1 MSNRLA
7 DETSPYLLQ
16 HAENPVD
23 WYAWG
28 PEALDRAKREDKPI
42 LLSIGYA
49 ACHWCHVMAHE
60 SFEDEETA
68 RLMNDNFVNIKVD
81 REERPD
87 LDGIYMQAVQA
98 MTGHGGWP
106 MTMFLL
112 PDGSPFYGG
121 TYFPPDD
128 KHGLPSFRRV
138 LESVA
143 DAYAKRHEGVAQGA
157 AQLKQIYESNIAG
170 ARSSG
175 TLSPQMLEIA
185 YRALAKS
192 YDAQNGGFGTAPKF
206 PATMVLDFLLRY
218 WKRTATSDALE
229 MVETSFRKMARG
241 GIYDQVGGGFA
252 RYAVDAV
259 WLVPH
264 FEKMLYD
271 NALLTRLGAH
281 LWQATRNDEVKRVTT
296 ETVEWVDRE
305 MTSSEGGFYSSL
317 DADSEGREGKFY
329 VWDADEIDSL
339 LGADARPFK
348 SYYGVTPGGNFEGRN
363 ILFVAADRPAA
374 AARSRVDQETLD
386 AILVRGK
393 KILYE
398 ARAKRI
404 WPGRDEKILA
414 SWNGLMLRGVATAA
428 RVFARA
434 DFNELAIRNADFL
447 AREMVRKGRVMRSH
461 KQGVTRI
468 SGFLEDHAAVAL
480 GFIATYELTFD
491 EKWVDHAREIADAMI
506 EWFWDDQTEAFFDT
520 ARDAEQLITRPRDV
534 TDNATP
540 SGTSLAVE
548 LLLHLSELQQDADY
562 RRRAVFTLEALAEPV
577 TRFPT
582 AFGHLLGSADME
594 INGAIEVALVGDA
607 KSAAFKALER
617 AVAERYVPSLV
628 LAGGAERKRSH
639 VKLLE
644 DRTLVDG
651 KPTAY
656 VCRSYSCD
664 RPVTEPNALSDQLE
678 NAARISATV

>member
-7 DETSPYLLQ
+7 NETSPYLLQ
-16 HAENPVD
+16 HADNPVD

-28 PEALDRAKREDKPI
+28 PEALERAKREDKPI

-68 RLMNDNFVNIKVD
+68 RLMNENFVNIKVD

-112 PDGSPFYGG
+112 PGGTPFYGG

-128 KHGLPSFRRV
+128 RHGLPSFRRV
-138 LESVA
+138 LQSVS
-143 DAYAKRHEGVAQGA
+143 DAYVKRRDGVAQTA
-157 AQLKQIYESNIAG
+157 AQLRQIYDSNLAG
-170 ARSSG
+170 ARSTGS
-175 TLSPQMLEIA
+175 LSPQMLESA
-185 YRALAKS
+185 YRSLTNG

-218 WKRTATSDALE
+218 WKRTGAQDALE
-229 MVETSFRKMARG
+229 MAARSFRKMARG
-241 GIYDQVGGGFA
+241 GIYDQIGGGFA
-252 RYAVDAV
+252 RYSVDAS

-271 NALLTRLGAH
+271 NALLSRLGTH
-281 LWQATRNDEVKRVTT
+281 LWQATKDDEVRRVTT
-296 ETVEWVDRE
+296 EIVEWVGRE
-305 MTSSEGGFYSSL
+305 MTSPEGGFYSSL
-317 DADSEGREGKFY
+317 DADSEGHEGKFY
-329 VWDADEIDSL
+329 VWSEHEIDSL
-339 LGADARPFK
+339 LGADSSAFK
-348 SYYGVTPGGNFEGRN
+348 THYGVTRGGNFEGRN
-363 ILFVAADRPAA
+363 ILFVRGDRSATRRSKVDEELLQTNL
-374 AARSRVDQETLD
+374 ARARQ
-386 AILVRGK
+386 ILHDS
-393 KILYE
+393 
-398 ARAKRI
+398 RAKRVR
-404 WPGRDEKILA
+404 PGRDEKILA

-428 RVFARA
+428 RVFARP
-434 DFNELAIRNADFL
+434 DFTSLAVGNAEFL
-447 AREMVRKGRVMRSH
+447 SREMVSKGRVMRSH
-461 KQGVTRI
+461 KEGVTLI

-480 GFIATYELTFD
+480 GFLAVYELTFD
-491 EKWVDHAREIADAMI
+491 ESWVDRAREIADATI
-506 EWFWDDQTEAFFDT
+506 EWFWDDETGAFFDT
-520 ARDAEQLITRPRDV
+520 AKDAERLITRPRDA

-548 LLLHLSELQQDADY
+548 LLLHLSELQQDAQF
-562 RRRAVFTLEALAEPV
+562 RRRAVFTLEALAEQM

-582 AFGHLLGSADME
+582 AFGHLLGCADMA

-617 AVAERYVPSLV
+617 AVAAQYVPSLV
-628 LAGGAERKRSH
+628 LAGGEAGKRSR
-639 VKLLE
+639 VKLLA
-644 DRTLVDG
+644 DRPLVGG

-656 VCRSYSCD
+656 VCRHYSCD
-664 RPVTEPNALSDQLE
+664 RPVTEPDALSDQLD
-678 NAARISATV
+678 NAAKVGTTTG